1 MNGLPT
7 YIFSLEMHTA
17 HCSLSEIASAARLD
31 FKIGQTARQER
42 RSSKRL
48 KITLLFTRRYLGNR
62 KSYRDEWEGVSKRKV
77 LRFYPSFIRWPE
89 VIIFEVMAV
98 QRFPNFNRKW
108 LKIIFSLN
116 DISGGT
122 FQRVSFSASNN
133 RPFVQKNSLSSKFCK
148 KLKPFL
154 ILIRVQSNLEDK
166 LYDTCIFISSTVTLT
181 TISIIKEPLNQF
193 TEI

>member
-108 LKIIFSLN
+108 LKIIFSLDD
-116 DISGGT
+116 DISGTGS
-122 FQRVSFSASNN
+122 RIEANE
-133 RPFVQKNSLSSKFCK
+133 KA
-148 KLKPFL
+148 
-154 ILIRVQSNLEDK
+154 I
-166 LYDTCIFISSTVTLT
+166 
-181 TISIIKEPLNQF
+181 
-193 TEI
+193 